1 MRKTG
6 NIIEMEG
13 VRDERGAPA
22 TTPLMRRLA
31 DLQAE
36 GISRRQILEAAFRLF
51 DGGVEPG
58 DRLMDPGS
66 IARYVSK
73 RYGIVDQQVM
83 GALYLN
89 TTGRLLSEREV
100 FRGTIGRMA
109 IEPRAI
115 MAETLRLGAL
125 GFVLFRACP
134 GEDIQPTPED
144 LAFCERLAK
153 ATELLGVQFIDYLI
167 VAPSGRVKSRER
179 KWSF

>member
-1 MRKTG
+1 M
-6 NIIEMEG
+6 
-13 VRDERGAPA
+13 RDEQSTPA
-22 TTPLMRRLA
+22 TTPLMRRLLELEA
-31 DLQAE
+31 D
-36 GISRRQILEAAFRLF
+36 GINRRQILEAAFRLF

-58 DRLMDPGS
+58 ERLMEPGC

-100 FRGTIGRMA
+100 FRGTIDRIA

-134 GEDIQPTPED
+134 GEDIKPTPED
-144 LAFCERLAK
+144 LAFCERLGKGA
-153 ATELLGVQFIDYLI
+153 ELLGVQFIDYLI